1 MEDREKTL
9 AEIVRRAL
17 VEDAARKDV
26 TTRLLVDAARLGDAV
41 IRAKAPG
48 VVSGHEAARE
58 VFSALDASIAYSPM
72 APDGSPVGSGAA
84 VARVYGHVRAILAGE
99 RAALNFLQHL
109 SGIATTTAA
118 FVERVKGTG
127 VVILDTRKTTPGLRV
142 LEKMAVVHGGGQNH
156 RANLAEL
163 ILVKE
168 NHIAAAGG
176 LASVLKKLGSGRLSQ
191 AEIEVTSMAELR
203 MLREGIRRDQ
213 LTVHADRGSSMT
225 PDQVRDGGVSAGRSG
240 RDQDPLAAVHEHGQ
254 SVLGGTVQNLEVP
267 AGLSGAVRFDRRCA
281 GLPGALLRLVQ
292 QRASPLGHRAGDAGA
307 APQRGRPD
315 PPGLGS
321 GASGRRSWWRFKS
334 STRSALC
341 AASRRP
347 QNCREKCGLTSRIR
361 T

>member
-1 MEDREKTL
+1 VEDREKTL

-17 VEDAARKDV
+17 AEDAARKDV

-99 RAALNFLQHL
+99 RSALNFLQRL

-163 ILVKE
+163 ILVKK

-176 LASVLKKLGSGRLSQ
+176 LASVLKKLGADRLNQ
-191 AEIEVTSMAELR
+191 AEIEVTSVAELR
-203 MLREGIRRDQ
+203 MLREGTPKRVMLDNFAPDAVAAAVAEIQSWVERTPEVEVSGGMSLDTVAQ
-213 LTVHADRGSSMT
+213 YAIPGVNFISVGSLTSQAPVLDMNLTV
-225 PDQVRDGGVSAGRSG
+225 
-240 RDQDPLAAVHEHGQ
+240 E
-254 SVLGGTVQNLEVP
+254 GT
-267 AGLSGAVRFDRRCA
+267 D
-281 GLPGALLRLVQ
+281 
-292 QRASPLGHRAGDAGA
+292 
-307 APQRGRPD
+307 
-315 PPGLGS
+315 
-321 GASGRRSWWRFKS
+321 K
-334 STRSALC
+334 
-341 AASRRP
+341 
-347 QNCREKCGLTSRIR
+347 K
-361 T
+361 

>member
-17 VEDAARKDV
+17 AEDAARKDV

-84 VARVYGHVRAILAGE
+84 VARVYGRVRAILAGE
-99 RAALNFLQHL
+99 RAALNFLQRL

-163 ILVKE
+163 ILVKK

-176 LASVLKKLGSGRLSQ
+176 LASVLKKLGSDRLNQ
-191 AEIEVTSMAELR
+191 AEIEVTSVAELR
-203 MLREGIRRDQ
+203 MLREGTPKRVMLDNFAPDAVAAAVAEIQSWAERTPEVEVSGGMSLDTVAQ
-213 LTVHADRGSSMT
+213 YAIPGVNFISVGSLTSQAPVLDMNLTV
-225 PDQVRDGGVSAGRSG
+225 
-240 RDQDPLAAVHEHGQ
+240 E
-254 SVLGGTVQNLEVP
+254 GT
-267 AGLSGAVRFDRRCA
+267 D
-281 GLPGALLRLVQ
+281 
-292 QRASPLGHRAGDAGA
+292 
-307 APQRGRPD
+307 
-315 PPGLGS
+315 
-321 GASGRRSWWRFKS
+321 K
-334 STRSALC
+334 
-341 AASRRP
+341 
-347 QNCREKCGLTSRIR
+347 K
-361 T
+361 

>member
-1 MEDREKTL
+1 VEDRGKTL

-17 VEDAARKDV
+17 AEDAARKDV

-99 RAALNFLQHL
+99 RAALNFLQRL
-109 SGIATTTAA
+109 SGIATITAA

-203 MLREGIRRDQ
+203 MLREGTPKRVMLDNFAPDAVAAAVAEIQSWAERTPEVEVSGGMSLDTVAQ
-213 LTVHADRGSSMT
+213 YAIPGVNFISVGSLTSQAPVLDMNLTV
-225 PDQVRDGGVSAGRSG
+225 
-240 RDQDPLAAVHEHGQ
+240 E
-254 SVLGGTVQNLEVP
+254 GT
-267 AGLSGAVRFDRRCA
+267 D
-281 GLPGALLRLVQ
+281 
-292 QRASPLGHRAGDAGA
+292 
-307 APQRGRPD
+307 
-315 PPGLGS
+315 
-321 GASGRRSWWRFKS
+321 K
-334 STRSALC
+334 
-341 AASRRP
+341 
-347 QNCREKCGLTSRIR
+347 K
-361 T
+361 